1 MKIKM
6 KRNIILS
13 VLMLFSIISFSQ
25 TFEGEIVYSNT
36 YKSKN
41 SQFTDERW
49 TMLLGNVQ
57 NYLIKAGDYKSITNG
72 KLMQWQLYINK
83 ENKLYNKMANSE
95 TVYWNDGSVQGDE
108 IIKVEVNK
116 NVTEVLGYKCDE
128 MILTCKSGIQK
139 YYYNSKLAVDTKLF
153 VNHKFGNWYD
163 YLSKSNALPL
173 KMILENPQFTTISI
187 ATEIKPMK
195 LEINTFELP
204 AGVKTEKSKY

>member
-1 MKIKM
+1 MLNKIKFLLLL
-6 KRNIILS
+6 IS
-13 VLMLFSIISFSQ
+13 FTSFSQ
-25 TFEGEIVYSNT
+25 NFEGEIVYSNSYT
-36 YKSKN
+36 SKTP
-41 SQFTDERW
+41 QLKDEQW
-49 TMLLGNVQ
+49 SLMLGNTQ
-57 NYLIKAGDYKSITNG
+57 NYLIKGGDYKSISNG

-83 ENKLYNKMANSE
+83 DNKLYNKMANSE
-95 TVYWNDGSVQGDE
+95 TVYWNDGTVQGDE

-128 MILTCKSGIQK
+128 IILTCKSGIQK
-139 YYYNSKLAVDTKLF
+139 YYYNSKLAVDTKLYI
-153 VNHKFGNWYD
+153 NHKFGNWYD

-173 KMILENPQFTTISI
+173 KMVLENPQFTTISI

>member
-1 MKIKM
+1 M

-41 SQFTDERW
+41 TQYTDERW

-83 ENKLYNKMANSE
+83 DNKLYNKMANSE

-108 IIKVEVNK
+108 IIKVEINK
-116 NVTEVLGYKCDE
+116 NVTVVLGYNCDE
-128 MILTCKSGIQK
+128 IILTCKSGIQK
-139 YYYNSKLAVDTKLF
+139 YYYNSKLAVDAKLF
-153 VNHKFGNWYD
+153 INHKFGNWYD

-173 KMILENPQFTTISI
+173 KMVLENPQFTTISI

>member
-1 MKIKM
+1 M

-25 TFEGEIVYSNT
+25 TFEGEIVYLNT

-41 SQFTDERW
+41 TQFTDERW
-49 TMLLGNVQ
+49 AMLLGNVQ

-83 ENKLYNKMANSE
+83 DNKLYNKMANSE
-95 TVYWNDGSVQGDE
+95 TVFWNDGSVQGDV

-116 NVTEVLGYKCDE
+116 NVTEVLGDKCDE
-128 MILTCKSGIQK
+128 IILTCKSGIQK

-153 VNHKFGNWYD
+153 INHKYANWYD
-163 YLSKSNALPL
+163 FLSKSNSLPL

>member
-1 MKIKM
+1 MLNKIKF
-6 KRNIILS
+6 L
-13 VLMLFSIISFSQ
+13 LLLISFSSFSQ
-25 TFEGEIVYSNT
+25 NFEGEIVYSNT
-36 YKSKN
+36 YTSKTP
-41 SQFTDERW
+41 QLRDEQW
-49 TMLLGNVQ
+49 SLMLGNTQ
-57 NYLIKAGDYKSITNG
+57 NYLIKGGDYKSITNG

-83 ENKLYNKMANSE
+83 DNKLYNKMANSE

-108 IIKVEVNK
+108 IINAEINK
-116 NVTEVLGYKCDE
+116 NVAEILGYKCDE
-128 MILTCKSGIQK
+128 IILTCKSGIQK

-173 KMILENPQFTTISI
+173 KMILENTQFKTISI

-204 AGVKTEKSKY
+204 AGVITEKSKY

>member
-1 MKIKM
+1 
-6 KRNIILS
+6 
-13 VLMLFSIISFSQ
+13 MLFSIISFSQ

-41 SQFTDERW
+41 TQYTDERW

-83 ENKLYNKMANSE
+83 DNKLYNKMANSE

-108 IIKVEVNK
+108 IIKVEINK
-116 NVTEVLGYKCDE
+116 NVTVVLGYNCDE
-128 MILTCKSGIQK
+128 IILTCKSGIQK
-139 YYYNSKLAVDTKLF
+139 YYYNSKLAVDAKLF
-153 VNHKFGNWYD
+153 INHKFGNWYD

-173 KMILENPQFTTISI
+173 KMVLENPQFTTISI